1 MEPINP
7 TVCLFHRTGLLR
19 FLLLKTA
26 AVRRGVKPGEL
37 LRVRRC
43 FTAETDNG
51 DPVCLHRRDILNILA
66 LDYMELL
73 VERDSS
79 LVLFYHPG
87 TMARTLSEPENR
99 ALLERRGYRT
109 DAGCGA
115 MLRELQRRFRPGDD
129 LPHEVGVFLGYPAKD
144 VAGFMANLPRTPVER
159 GRWAVYGDAAES
171 VARMKL
177 YRGVEAAAERIL
189 NVCGDPRAFLE
200 HMSTINPIT
209 Q

>member
-1 MEPINP
+1 MTPA
-7 TVCLFHRTGLLR
+7 TCFFHRKSLLR

-43 FTAETDNG
+43 FTAETPNG
-51 DPVCLHRRDILNILA
+51 DPVCLHRRDILSILE
-66 LDYMELL
+66 LDYLELL

-79 LVLFYHPG
+79 LVLFHHPE

-99 ALLERRGYRT
+99 ALLERCGYRT
-109 DAGCGA
+109 EAGCDA
-115 MLRELQRRFRPGDD
+115 MLRELQRRFRAGNG
-129 LPHEVGVFLGYPAKD
+129 LPHEVGIFLGYPAKD
-144 VAGFMANLPRTPVER
+144 VEGFMANLPRTPVEH
-159 GRWAVYGDAAES
+159 GRWAVYGDAGES
-171 VARMKL
+171 IARMSL
-177 YRGVEAAAERIL
+177 YSRVEAAAERIL

-200 HMSTINPIT
+200 HISTINPTT